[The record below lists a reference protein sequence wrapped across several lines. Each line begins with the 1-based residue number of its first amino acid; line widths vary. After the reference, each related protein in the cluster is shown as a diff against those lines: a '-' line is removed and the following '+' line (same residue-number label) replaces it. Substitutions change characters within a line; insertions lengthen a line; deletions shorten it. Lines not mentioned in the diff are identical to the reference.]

1 MFYFITTPQLDPKI
15 EGYNGILSKK
25 DSPTWDPKTDPQ
37 LIPGNPNF
45 NEKKFK
51 KLQEFQKNSSPL
63 KTVVNDTIDKGL
75 SLFKDTLNRQL
86 TVFDL
91 VNTSENGKWTVSKF
105 QNFENNL
112 EQIPHVVLTEYK
124 VRSSSTIQSLRVAVA
139 AFGDI
144 PNIAEDLVP
153 DAISKILKKFIT
165 GNPISD
171 ATLSALESANKAL
184 GQVDQP
190 TLDNDS
196 HLDNGRYNNLYSV
209 DPTGY
214 SYILPYFSESYFTIA
229 NNWSDSSKTSSNL
242 AKKTDSW
249 ADAGIAAM
257 NSPGYWDPGIY
268 IERPK
273 FYNFNYA
280 NEVEISVNFPLINTH
295 KFEDVDKN
303 LQLIKNLVIQN
314 LPYRKS
320 IVRNEI
326 PVIYDVVIPGV
337 AHHPFCFIKR
347 LDIKHLGNKRITKE
361 FNNNEPMLIPDAYMV
376 NITLVSLVLNAANF
390 YLKAFGSNIN
400 GIDVETHLSPAAKP
414 AAPAAPNR

>member
-1 MFYFITTPQLDPKI
+1 MFYFIILQNNPNKP
-15 EGYNGILSKK
+15 GYNGPLS
-25 DSPTWDPKTDPQ
+25 SPGLNGYNFRTDPQ
-37 LIPGNPNF
+37 LIKGNPNF
-45 NEKKFK
+45 DEKKFEK
-51 KLQEFQKNSSPL
+51 FKELQKRSSPV
-63 KTVVNDTIDKGL
+63 KTVVDDYINKFLGLVIDK
-75 SLFKDTLNRQL
+75 SNRQL
-86 TVFDL
+86 KVFDL
-91 VNTSENGKWTVSKF
+91 VNTSLNGKWTVSEF
-105 QNFENNL
+105 QNFKNDL

-124 VRSSSTIQSLRVAVA
+124 VRSSSTVQSLRVAIA
-139 AFGDI
+139 AVGDSTA
-144 PNIAEDLVP
+144 IAGDLVP
-153 DAISKILKKFIT
+153 DAISKILKKYNVGDKIT
-165 GNPISD
+165 EPVRG
-171 ATLSALESANKAL
+171 ALESANKAA

-190 TLDNDS
+190 TLDSDS
-196 HLDNGRYNNLYSV
+196 HLDGGRYNNLYSV

-214 SYILPYFSESYFTIA
+214 SYILPYFSESYFNIA
-229 NNWSDSSKTSSNL
+229 NTWNDSSKTSSKL

-257 NSPGYWDPGIY
+257 NSPGFWDPGIY

-273 FYNFNYA
+273 FYNFDSA

-295 KFEDVDKN
+295 KFEDVDNN

-320 IVRNEI
+320 IVRNDI

-361 FNNNEPMLIPDAYMV
+361 FNNGEPMLIPDAYMV

-400 GIDVETHLSPAAKP
+400 GINVKTHLSPADP
-414 AAPAAPNR
+414 ADPADPNS